1 MRRSPCRLSRPDPR
15 PAPGEDPGR
24 RSATRWL
31 LAAILVALP
40 GSAHADLLRRVL
52 DAEPGAGGSG
62 AGPAGSA
69 QDSDLVEWAG
79 QPTQITLP
87 ALLRL
92 AVQQAPALAT
102 AKLDIAIAEAQVA
115 ETWARRD
122 WTMGAQATYAHSGS
136 TVFSGIVLDS
146 TTQAALT
153 ADVSRLLPT
162 GGRIGLHVDTNYS
175 STQGSLLGAGGSTY
189 WTNDVT
195 GSITQPLLKGRG
207 EQLFD
212 ATERRATLTRDI
224 TVLSRRLSALNT
236 IQAVI
241 SAYWDLVL
249 AQQQVAITEQS
260 LDLARERL
268 RVTEIQ
274 VRGGKVA
281 DAEVPAVQQIIA
293 TREEDVLN
301 GELLVLDRSL
311 ALRRAVGMPIGKGEL
326 GLRVSTELDL
336 TASKLDLGD
345 LVERAYTA
353 SPELAQ
359 LGTQD
364 KQATIDIEVTR
375 NGLLPQLDLA
385 LSGGPRGTDT
395 SFGSASKDLVELKAY
410 QVQGSLT
417 FSRSLHQYDVKA
429 RDQELRLG
437 REKLRVNAFDVRA
450 QIAQAMA
457 QAVAQIE
464 LAKRRV
470 VLSQR
475 AIALAKEN
483 IRIETDRF
491 SLGRSTNFDVL
502 NRLEEQRQAELRRVQ
517 ALIDWHKA
525 ETVVQALTGD
535 LLPAFGVTVE

>member
-1 MRRSPCRLSRPDPR
+1 MMRVIPMASPGAKLIV
-15 PAPGEDPGR
+15 AV
-24 RSATRWL
+24 
-31 LAAILVALP
+31 LVALP
-40 GSAHADLLRRVL
+40 AYAHADILRRVL
-52 DAEPGAGGSG
+52 DAGADGG
-62 AGPAGSA
+62 AGSA
-69 QDSDLVEWAG
+69 PSVQGSDLVEWAG
-79 QPTQITLP
+79 QPTQVTLP
-87 ALLRL
+87 ELLQQAIR
-92 AVQQAPALAT
+92 QAPALRN
-102 AKLDIAIAEAQVA
+102 AKLDIAVAEAQIA

-122 WTMGAQATYAHSGS
+122 WRIAAQATFSKSGS
-136 TVFSGIVLDS
+136 TVFSGLALGA
-146 TTQAALT
+146 TTNAGLT
-153 ADVSRLLPT
+153 ADLSRVLST
-162 GGRIGLHVDTNYS
+162 GGTIDLHVD
-175 STQGSLLGAGGSTY
+175 STY
-189 WTNDVT
+189 SNTEATVFGGESKHWVNDVS
-195 GSITQPLLKGRG
+195 GSITQPLLKGYG
-207 EQLFD
+207 SAYYNAQ
-212 ATERRATLTRDI
+212 ERRATLSRDVA
-224 TVLSRRLSALNT
+224 TLARRLSALNT
-236 IQAVI
+236 IEVVI

-274 VRGGKVA
+274 VKGGKVA
-281 DAEVPAVQQIIA
+281 DAEVPAVQQVIA

-301 GELLVLDRSL
+301 GELLVLDRSI

-326 GLRVSTELDL
+326 GLRVTTELDL
-336 TASKLDLGD
+336 EGSKLDLGD

-359 LGTQD
+359 LAKQD
-364 KQATIDIEVTR
+364 GQSTIDIEVND

-385 LSGGPRGTDT
+385 LSGGPRGTNS
-395 SFGSASKDLVELKAY
+395 SFGEATRDVVELKSY

-417 FSRSLHQYDVKA
+417 FSRSLHQYDVKY
-429 RDQELRLG
+429 RDKELRTV

-475 AIALAKEN
+475 AIDLAKEN

-491 SLGRSTNFDVL
+491 NLGRSTNFDVL

-517 ALIDWHKA
+517 AQIDWHKA
-525 ETVVQALTGD
+525 EVVVQTLTGD
-535 LLPAFGVTVE
+535 LLPTFGVSVE